1 MDENE
6 KKIDVLTFLDF
17 DKGFDIVNILQILI
31 LLTIIV
37 GFIYNIIVTKKKSGK
52 KFNLVKFLF
61 TRGLCD

>member
-6 KKIDVLTFLDF
+6 KKIDITTFLDF
-17 DKGFDIVNILQILI
+17 DKGFDIVNILQIFI

-37 GFIYNIIVTKKKSGK
+37 GFIYNLIVTKKISGK
-52 KFNLVKFLF
+52 NFDLVKFLF